1 MHNFKYGDYNSD
13 GTSGEFLE
21 WSAEWDGEGESPFC
35 RTVDYLDA
43 AEVYK
48 ESREKLGDSD
58 YFVIPPHPLFETPLR
73 TVTREEI
80 EAGHPDLLLKVNSVC
95 ANNSVTRAMCEMLSL
110 TEDVIEGG
118 YSGHTEG
125 EAYFRAVLGCL
136 SNLWD

>member
-21 WSAEWDGEGESPFC
+21 WSAEWDGIGESPLFL
-35 RTVDYLDA
+35 TTDYIDA

-48 ESREKLGDSD
+48 ESMEKLGDKD
-58 YFVIPPHPLFETPLR
+58 YFVDPPYPLLEIGPR

-80 EAGHPDLLLKVNSVC
+80 EAAHPDLLLKVNCVC

-110 TEDVIEGG
+110 SKEKIEGG
-118 YSGHTEG
+118 YSGHTDG

-136 SNLWD
+136 SLLWD

>member
-1 MHNFKYGDYNSD
+1 MHNFKYDD

-48 ESREKLGDSD
+48 ESKGKLGDRD
-58 YFVIPPHPLFETPLR
+58 YFVIPPHPLLFENKPR
-73 TVTREEI
+73 IVTREEI
-80 EAGHPDLLLKVNSVC
+80 EAGHPDLLLKVNCIC
-95 ANNSVTRAMCEMLSL
+95 ANNSITRAMCEMLSL
-110 TEDVIEGG
+110 TEEVIEGG

-125 EAYFRAVLGCL
+125 ASYFRAVLGCL